1 MSMRWQLFAAFGLI
15 ILIALGTVAVVAQYA
30 AEREVET
37 FLRHGGQEGLENL
50 TEALENFYEQEG
62 SWSGVESIFPTAGAG
77 RGRIRGSGA
86 SIQQGDHTLANSD
99 GVVIIDTREGAL
111 GETLSADEIHSAI
124 PLIVSGETV
133 GYLLPENGIVQ
144 YPQNFEPLLI
154 ERINR
159 ATLLAALIS
168 GVLAVLLA
176 AVFAGIIQKPVR
188 DLTRAVN
195 KLSQGDLSQRVHVP
209 GRGELGLLAENFND
223 MARSL
228 QDAASRR
235 KAMTA
240 DIAHELRNPLAV
252 QRAQLEAL
260 QDGVFPL
267 NQEQLNRLYAQN
279 QTLSRLVEDLRLLA
293 LADAGELTLNKA
305 KIALAPL
312 CLETLA
318 NFTPQISG
326 KEIELETDFEQDTFI
341 VYADKER
348 IQQIINNLM
357 QNALRYTP
365 EGGRIKVSLRKEKE
379 DAALAVTN
387 SGPLMSDETLEHLF
401 ERFYRGDR
409 GRDRAGGGTGLGLSI
424 AKKLAEAHHGSLTG
438 KNHPEGGV
446 IFTLTLPI
454 LRSN

>member
-1 MSMRWQLFAAFGLI
+1 MSMRWQLFAAFGLV

-50 TEALENFYEQEG
+50 TDTLENFYEQQG
-62 SWSGVESIFPTAGAG
+62 SWSGVESIFTTGSG
-77 RGRIRGSGA
+77 RGRGRGSGA
-86 SIQQGDHTLANSD
+86 SSQQGNHTLADSD
-99 GVVIIDTREGAL
+99 GVVIIDKREGAL
-111 GETLSADEIHSAI
+111 GETLSADEINSAI
-124 PLIVSGETV
+124 LLNVSGETV

-144 YPQNFEPLLI
+144 YPQNFETLLI
-154 ERINR
+154 ERING
-159 ATLLAALIS
+159 ATLFAALIS
-168 GVLAVLLA
+168 GVVALLLA

-188 DLTRAVN
+188 DLTTAVN

-209 GRGELGLLAENFND
+209 GRGELAVLAENFND
-223 MARSL
+223 MARSM

-318 NFTPQISG
+318 NFKPQTSG
-326 KEIELETDFEQDTFI
+326 KEIKLQTDLEKDTFF

-348 IQQIINNLM
+348 IQQIVNNLM

-365 EGGRIKVSLRKEKE
+365 EGGQIKISLRKEKN
-379 DAALAVTN
+379 DADLAVYN

-438 KNHPEGGV
+438 KNHPRGGV
-446 IFTLTLPI
+446 IFTLTLPV
-454 LRSN
+454 LRTN